1 MKWICIAWRPQGF
14 TRMRGDL
21 VGWAKQLV
29 T

>member
-1 MKWICIAWRPQGF
+1 MKGLCIALRPQGF

-21 VGWAKQLV
+21 DGQAKQLV